1 MKNVLDEFIN
11 RLNTAEER
19 ISGLKE
25 KLTENSKTEIKE
37 EKNNEKEKNI
47 QELWDYYKRCDMY
60 IMKQQGEKEQNT

>member
-25 KLTENSKTEIKE
+25 KLTENSKTEMQRGKITMKKKRIS
-37 EKNNEKEKNI
+37 KNYGTITK
-47 QELWDYYKRCDMY
+47 DVTC
-60 IMKQQGEKEQNT
+60 T